1 MRSALC
7 ICGLVGCVLSFAASI
22 CALGFGDPLWWLFL
36 PLSMACL
43 LVAVAAVRPV
53 RVTNQPMANLF
64 RLEDRLELH
73 EIRTTTNETK
83 S

>member
-7 ICGLVGCVLSFAASI
+7 ICGLAGCVLSFAASI
-22 CALGFGDPLWWLFL
+22 FAFGFGEPQWWLFL
-36 PLSMACL
+36 PLSMMCL
-43 LVAVAAVRPV
+43 LVAVAAVLPV
-53 RVTNQPMANLF
+53 RVTDQPMANLF
-64 RLEDRLELH
+64 RLEDRMQLH